1 MVPRGAQF
9 AYLAAHAPAGF
20 VVTDPGGCICFANE
34 EFGRLMG
41 HDPGTAV
48 GHTFQEL
55 LPLGVKMFY
64 ENQLVPMLHLRGSAR
79 EIALELVRSDGRRTP
94 VLINAAL
101 HRGEEEEAEYILISV
116 FEAQQR
122 RAYEKELLR
131 ARREFEQLAELV
143 RRSSDAI
150 LRLTPEGIV
159 ESWNTGAEQIFAY
172 SESDALGK
180 PIAALFDAAA
190 AAQLGAALVQLR
202 EGVDVTLEAVGFRK
216 GGKRVDLSVS
226 LTPHLDAPGVLVA
239 FSAVIRDITSR
250 KRAERALLQNEKLA
264 SVGLL
269 ASSIAHEINNPLEA
283 VTNLLYILA
292 SRVEG
297 EENRA
302 FVATAQAELA
312 RVSHIATHTLR
323 FHKQSS
329 ARTVV
334 NLGGLAD
341 SVLSLYRTRLENSR
355 ISIHNDWSAA
365 SPLFCFEGEL
375 RQIFMNLV
383 SNAFDA
389 MRGGGRL
396 RIRIRDVAVWPSGVA
411 GIRVTIAD
419 TGSGMDAETLG
430 RIFEP
435 FFSTKGIGGTGL
447 GLWITKDLVE
457 KNGGTIRL
465 RSSVKPGCTG
475 TVVTLL
481 FPHWQNQS

>member
-1 MVPRGAQF
+1 MPPTGAQF
-9 AYLAAHAPAGF
+9 ASLAEHAPVGF
-20 VVTDPGGCICFANE
+20 VVADRGGCILFANE
-34 EFGRLMG
+34 EFGRLIG
-41 HDPGTAV
+41 RDPASTIGNTL
-48 GHTFQEL
+48 QDY
-55 LPLGVKMFY
+55 LPPGVKMFY
-64 ENQLVPMLHLRGSAR
+64 ENQLVPMLHLRGFIR
-79 EIALELVRSDGRRTP
+79 EISLELLGSDGRRTP
-94 VLINAAL
+94 VFINAAL
-101 HRGEEEEAEYILISV
+101 HGGDDGDSELILISV

-131 ARREFEQLAELV
+131 ARREFEQLAEVV

-150 LRLTPEGIV
+150 LRLSPDGVI
-159 ESWNTGAEQIFAY
+159 ESWNTGAEQIFGY
-172 SESDALGK
+172 SEREALGK
-180 PIAALFDAAA
+180 PFAELFDAAA
-190 AAQLGAALVQLR
+190 AVHLGAALVQLGKGI
-202 EGVDVTLEAVGFRK
+202 EVGLEAVGFRK
-216 GGKRVDLSVS
+216 DRRRVELSVS

-250 KRAERALLQNEKLA
+250 KQSERALLQNEKLA
-264 SVGLL
+264 SVGRL

-283 VTNLLYILA
+283 VTNLLYLLECQ
-292 SRVEG
+292 VEG
-297 EENRA
+297 EENKGL
-302 FVATAQAELA
+302 VATAQAELA

-334 NLGGLAD
+334 NLGALAD
-341 SVLSLYRTRLENSR
+341 SVLSLYHARLENSA
-355 ISIHNDWSAA
+355 IGIVNDSSAA
-365 SPLFCFEGEL
+365 SPLFSFEGEL
-375 RQIFMNLV
+375 RQILMNLV

-396 RIRIRDVAVWPSGVA
+396 TVRIRDVTLWRSGVA

-419 TGSGMDAETLG
+419 TGSGMDRETLG

-457 KNGGTIRL
+457 KNGGTIRV
-465 RSSVKPGCTG
+465 RSNNRPGCTG

-481 FPHWQNQS
+481 FAHLQGES